1 MHHDNRRKQYTDQQC
16 LLYSKPLLE
25 SGTLGTKCNHEV
37 ILPYRT
43 STYNDGKESDENET
57 QIAMCTLRSFPFLP
71 LHCIEFAKQAYF
83 SDYFEF
89 GPDQYETFRKD
100 SNAFF
105 EQLESME
112 PGEQLKSLQMIA
124 SCVKWQ
130 KQDGSLD
137 FETCI
142 KIAFERL
149 MADFRTGVLNLVYS
163 ADQMEKSSGKQFWT
177 GTKRRPRPVDW
188 STTTSV
194 KEEDD
199 SYRDMAAMMK
209 EYLYA
214 ASNMYASV
222 WGLEPVRDRQ
232 SFDDLLQMV
241 NLTQPEWV
249 APTQALNLSDN
260 EEEEAGSGDDT
271 VDAEKLKADL
281 YKVDTSALMKAF
293 PHDFEKEYVSPVG
306 R

>member
-1 MHHDNRRKQYTDQQC
+1 
-16 LLYSKPLLE
+16 LE

-43 STYNDGKESDENET
+43 STYNDGKESDDNET

-100 SNAFF
+100 RTAFF

-112 PGEQLKSLQMIA
+112 PGEQLKSLQMIV

-130 KQDGSLD
+130 QHDGSLD
-137 FETCI
+137 FQACV
-142 KIAFERL
+142 KIAFHRL
-149 MADFRTGVLNLVYS
+149 IADFRTGVLNLVYS

-177 GTKRRPRPVDW
+177 GTKRRPRPVAW
-188 STTTSV
+188 STTATPVNDEATESG
-194 KEEDD
+194 
-199 SYRDMAAMMK
+199 MPAMMK

-214 ASNMYASV
+214 TSNMYASV
-222 WGLEPVRDRQ
+222 WGLDPVRDRQ
-232 SFDDLLQMV
+232 DFDDLLQQV
-241 NLTQPEWV
+241 NLIQPEWV
-249 APTQALNLSDN
+249 APSEAISLSEND
-260 EEEEAGSGDDT
+260 EEEGGSGDGAAD
-271 VDAEKLKADL
+271 VEKLKAEL
-281 YKVDTSALMKAF
+281 YNVDTSTLKQAF
-293 PHDFEKEYVSPVG
+293 PHDFEKEYVLSVCAFL
-306 R
+306 

>member
-1 MHHDNRRKQYTDQQC
+1 
-16 LLYSKPLLE
+16 
-25 SGTLGTKCNHEV
+25 
-37 ILPYRT
+37 
-43 STYNDGKESDENET
+43 
-57 QIAMCTLRSFPFLP
+57 MCTLRSFPFLP

-112 PGEQLKSLQMIA
+112 PGEQLKSPQMIA

-199 SYRDMAAMMK
+199 SYREMAAMMK